1 MRLKAIMNNIVKTN
15 DIHVCLKQTNQLHF
29 KDKFNTHVLVN
40 N

>member
-15 DIHVCLKQTNQLHF
+15 DICLKQTNQLHF